1 LVVKC
6 EGFVVVAETVG
17 RFLVVEV
24 KGEGLGVVAK
34 TVECFLVV
42 ESKVGDCSLG
52 ISKYS
57 ILVAKVSMKDNC

>member
-1 LVVKC
+1 
-6 EGFVVVAETVG
+6 
-17 RFLVVEV
+17 VVEV